1 MRPEVKMGLSL
12 LRATGSKLG
21 THAPVYL
28 SVPAVWRC
36 HTEEYLG
43 RVPHM
48 GRVQVGM
55 WPLGPAEMSSRI
67 LCPLNLSLQSPPVR
81 TVGYK
86 RSYHVDFGSRTQ
98 KC

>member
-36 HTEEYLG
+36 HPEG
-43 RVPHM
+43 
-48 GRVQVGM
+48 
-55 WPLGPAEMSSRI
+55 
-67 LCPLNLSLQSPPVR
+67 
-81 TVGYK
+81 
-86 RSYHVDFGSRTQ
+86 GSREGTSYGQ
-98 KC
+98 STGRHVAPGPCRNEQPHLVSSEPVTSVTSCQDSRL